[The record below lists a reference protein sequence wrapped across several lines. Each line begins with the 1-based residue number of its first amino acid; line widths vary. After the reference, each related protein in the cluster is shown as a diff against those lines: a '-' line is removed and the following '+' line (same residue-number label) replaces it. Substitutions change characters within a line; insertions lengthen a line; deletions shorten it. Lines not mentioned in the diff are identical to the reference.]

1 MEGPS
6 SPREHPSPHPA
17 FIQWLS
23 SPRRLA
29 FAIVGALLAWTALLG
44 VVAHLSGI
52 SSPPPQPAAA
62 PRGLG
67 TRRRLLRTASSAPA
81 DEEEDVRWA
90 DKLLGDLQSSSAD
103 ESTSATIAELRA
115 TLAAREERR
124 STTAPPGVSGARSRV
139 ASAAAAAPATVNVPR
154 YDPSSVAELQKAA
167 LAAALPAQAS
177 GPLPQLVRDMSAAM
191 QRQQAEHEALQKRLA
206 QLQPSVINY
215 NPKDVDQLTK
225 AVGEATGAQ
234 GAEVSGALPRLLRD
248 LRDTLTAQ
256 QAEQK
261 KLQRQL
267 SAVASR
273 KARSSKFASTLK
285 DLVMK
290 SSAMGASDKV
300 TLLFGELGDKCTQA
314 VEEARRAAELD
325 AEGSS
330 DSPSPLVEGD
340 KSWRETH
347 TQLQE
352 LVLEELRQANE
363 RNASLSA
370 ALSTEQA
377 RCAALDDT
385 LKAMTTPPPAA
396 PPPPTAASTS
406 EGGATGSGTGA
417 AATTEGLMTPSA
429 TATADASAITS
440 VPADAPTDGSTTA
453 APAEASAPEA
463 APSAE
468 AAAPATESPPPPPPA
483 TGACAGKR
491 CPSGYEMIDR
501 GDRCTCRPTSPV
513 A

>member
-1 MEGPS
+1 MEGAS
-6 SPREHPSPHPA
+6 SPREHPAPHPEFA
-17 FIQWLS
+17 QWFSS

-29 FAIVGALLAWTALLG
+29 FTVVGALLTWTALLG
-44 VVAHLSGI
+44 MATHLSGI
-52 SSPPPQPAAA
+52 ASPPQSAAA

-67 TRRRLLRTASSAPA
+67 TRRRLLRTASSALA
-81 DEEEDVRWA
+81 DEEDDIHWA
-90 DKLLGDLQSSSAD
+90 DKLLGDLQSSAAD

-124 STTAPPGVSGARSRV
+124 SATPAPGSGGMLSHSRLPNTV
-139 ASAAAAAPATVNVPR
+139 AAAPLAVNVPR
-154 YDPSSVAELQKAA
+154 YDPSSVADLQKAA
-167 LAAALPAQAS
+167 LAAALPAQAT

-206 QLQPSVINY
+206 QLQPAVINY
-215 NPKDVDQLTK
+215 NPKDVEQLTK

-234 GAEVSGALPRLLRD
+234 GAQVSGALPRLLRD

-267 SAVASR
+267 SAVATR
-273 KARSSKFASTLK
+273 KARSAKYASALK
-285 DLVMK
+285 ELVMR

-300 TLLFGELGDKCTQA
+300 TLLFGELSDKCMQA
-314 VEEARRAAELD
+314 VEEARRAAELE

-352 LVLEELRQANE
+352 LVLEELRLANE
-363 RNASLSA
+363 RNASLST
-370 ALSTEQA
+370 ALGTEQA
-377 RCAALDDT
+377 RCAALDET
-385 LKAMTTPPPAA
+385 LKSLTTPPPTA
-396 PPPPTAASTS
+396 PPAA
-406 EGGATGSGTGA
+406 
-417 AATTEGLMTPSA
+417 A
-429 TATADASAITS
+429 TATAEGGAPSVASATEGAAPLSTATPDASANTPS
-440 VPADAPTDGSTTA
+440 PADGASTDAPADVSASDA
-453 APAEASAPEA
+453 APVPEVES
-463 APSAE
+463 P
-468 AAAPATESPPPPPPA
+468 PPPSPPPPPPPPA
-483 TGACAGKR
+483 AGACAGKR
-491 CPSGYEMIDR
+491 CPPGYEMTDR
-501 GDRCTCRPTSPV
+501 GDRCTCRPTS